1 MCLAFPLLTYCTI
14 CVLLYKMEKEITR
27 PYTRHSITD
36 MIPGNASASVERRMI
51 LKKRRQ
57 FAKTFYN
64 TIKPED
70 IEAVVRKLIE
80 KAKEGNM
87 IAIKEVLDRLLGKP
101 MAEVIN
107 EEGQT
112 SFETLLAQIQQAD
125 KIEITKGQIKAY
137 LSSKQANLPESS
149 QVEQEDDG
157 QDSLTTW

>member
-1 MCLAFPLLTYCTI
+1 
-14 CVLLYKMEKEITR
+14 
-27 PYTRHSITD
+27 

>member
-1 MCLAFPLLTYCTI
+1 
-14 CVLLYKMEKEITR
+14 MEKEITR
-27 PYTRHSITD
+27 GYTKRSITE

-57 FAKTFYN
+57 FAKTFYD
-64 TIKPED
+64 TIKFED
-70 IEAVVRKLIE
+70 IEAVVKKLIE

-87 IAIKEVLDRLLGKP
+87 IAIKEVLDRLLGRP
-101 MAEVIN
+101 ITEAIT

-137 LSSKQANLPESS
+137 LSSKQADLPEDL
-149 QVEQEDDG
+149 QAGQEDNG